1 MPNMTRGPNDIA
13 SILSNPILNT
23 DSYKASHYLQ
33 YPPEAS
39 AMFSYIESRGGRY
52 DCTLFFGLQMLVKEY
67 LCRPLTAAMID
78 EAQAFFRAH
87 GEPFNEA
94 GWRYVVEQ
102 CRGYLPVRIRAVPE
116 GSVVPTHNV
125 LVTVECDDPH
135 VFWLASYLETMLLR
149 VWYPITVATQSWH
162 LRKTIRGYLQK
173 SSDDLT
179 QLPFK
184 LHDFGSRGVS
194 SAESAA
200 IGGAAHLVS
209 FMGSD
214 TVLGVVAANHYYNET
229 MAAFSVPAAEHSTIT
244 SWGREREADA
254 FRNMI
259 ARFGKPGA
267 IVSVVSDSYDLFT
280 ALHVWGT
287 ELKQAVLDS
296 GGMLVIRPDSG
307 DPRTI
312 VLQTLRALDASF
324 GSVVNG
330 KGRRVLKNV
339 RVIQGD
345 GVNPDSIDAILAAMD
360 EAEFAADNIVFGMGG
375 ALLQQINRDTQ
386 RFAMKCSAI
395 RLGDT
400 WHDVHKDPVT
410 DTGKRSMKGRLTL
423 LRNRVTGDYRTVT
436 LPVAGDKRVQPSDK
450 DEQHQSGQ
458 QSGQNEHR
466 EPSEW
471 EDALVTVFDSGRLLV
486 DVSLAEIRSRAH
498 AGEV

>member
-1 MPNMTRGPNDIA
+1 MQSDTNPFHDMA

-52 DCTLFFGLQMLVKEY
+52 DRTLFFGLQMLIKEY
-67 LCRPLTAAMID
+67 LCRPITPAMID
-78 EAQAFFRAH
+78 QAKAFFTAH

-94 GWRYVVEQ
+94 GWRYIVQQHE
-102 CRGYLPVRIRAVPE
+102 GYLPVRIRAVPE

-125 LVTVECDDPH
+125 LVTVECDDPE

-162 LRKTIRGYLQK
+162 LRNTIRAYLEK

-184 LHDFGSRGVS
+184 LHDFGARGVS

-200 IGGAAHLVS
+200 IGGSAHLVS

-214 TVLGVVAANHYYNET
+214 TVLGVVAANHYYNEP

-244 SWGREREADA
+244 SWGRERETDA

-259 ARFGKPGA
+259 AKFGKPGA
-267 IVSVVSDSYDLFT
+267 IVSVVSDSYDLFA
-280 ALHVWGT
+280 ALEVWGT
-287 ELKQAVLDS
+287 TLKQAVLDS
-296 GGMLVIRPDSG
+296 GGTLVIRPDSG
-307 DPRTI
+307 DPLTI
-312 VLQTLRALDASF
+312 VLQTMRALEASF
-324 GSVVNG
+324 GSTVNG
-330 KGRRVLKNV
+330 KGRRVLNKV

-345 GVNPDSIDAILAAMD
+345 GVNPESIEAILAAMD
-360 EAEFAADNIVFGMGG
+360 EAGFAADNIVFGMGG

-395 RLGDT
+395 RLGDE
-400 WHDVHKDPVT
+400 WHDVRKDPVT
-410 DTGKRSMKGRLTL
+410 DAGKRSMKGRLTL
-423 LRNRVTGDYRTVT
+423 LVNRHTGEYRTVT
-436 LPVAGDKRVQPSDK
+436 LPVAWDGRTVEGDW
-450 DEQHQSGQ
+450 DE
-458 QSGQNEHR
+458 
-466 EPSEW
+466 
-471 EDALVTVFDSGRLLV
+471 ALVTVFDSGKLLV
-486 DVSLAEIRSRAH
+486 DAAFSEIRKRAH
-498 AGEV
+498 AAEG

>member
-1 MPNMTRGPNDIA
+1 MQNESNGLNDIA

-52 DCTLFFGLQMLVKEY
+52 DRTLFFGLQMLIKEY
-67 LCRPLTAAMID
+67 LCRPVTPAMID
-78 EAQAFFRAH
+78 QAKAFFTTH

-94 GWRYVVEQ
+94 GWRYIVEHHG
-102 CRGYLPVRIRAVPE
+102 GYLPVRIRAVPE

-125 LVTVECDDPH
+125 LVTVECDDPR

-162 LRKTIRGYLQK
+162 LRKTIRGYLLR
-173 SSDDLT
+173 SSDDIA

-184 LHDFGSRGVS
+184 LHDFGARGVS

-244 SWGREREADA
+244 SWGRERETDA

-259 ARFGKPGA
+259 AQFGKPGA
-267 IVSVVSDSYDLFT
+267 IVSVVSDSYDLFA
-280 ALHVWGT
+280 ALDAWGT
-287 ELKQAVLDS
+287 QLKQAVLDS

-312 VLQTLRALDASF
+312 VLQTLQALEASF

-330 KGRRVLKNV
+330 KGRRVLDNV

-345 GVNPDSIDAILAAMD
+345 GVNPDSIETILAAMD
-360 EAEFAADNIVFGMGG
+360 EAGFAADNIVFGMGG

-395 RLGDT
+395 RLGDA
-400 WHDVHKDPVT
+400 WHDVRKDPVT
-410 DTGKRSMKGRLTL
+410 DAGKRSMKGRLTL
-423 LRNRVTGDYRTVT
+423 LVNRHTGEYRTTT
-436 LPVAGDKRVQPSDK
+436 LPVVWDERIVEGD
-450 DEQHQSGQ
+450 
-458 QSGQNEHR
+458 
-466 EPSEW
+466 W
-471 EDALVTVFDSGRLLV
+471 EEALVTVFDSGKLLV
-486 DVSLAEIRSRAH
+486 DTSLAEIRRRAH
-498 AGEV
+498 AHEG

>member
-1 MPNMTRGPNDIA
+1 MQSDTNPFHDMA

-52 DCTLFFGLQMLVKEY
+52 DRTLFFGLQMVIKEY
-67 LCRPLTAAMID
+67 LCRPITPAMID
-78 EAQAFFRAH
+78 QAKAFFTAH

-94 GWRYVVEQ
+94 GWRYIVQQHE
-102 CRGYLPVRIRAVPE
+102 GYLPVRIRAVPE

-125 LVTVECDDPH
+125 LVTVECDDPE

-149 VWYPITVATQSWH
+149 VWYPITVATQSWY
-162 LRKTIRGYLQK
+162 LRNTIRAYLEK

-184 LHDFGSRGVS
+184 LHDFGARGVS

-214 TVLGVVAANHYYNET
+214 TVLGVVAANHFYHDS

-254 FRNMI
+254 YRNMI
-259 ARFGKPGA
+259 ERFGKPGA
-267 IVSVVSDSYDLFT
+267 IVSVVSDSYDLFA
-280 ALHVWGT
+280 ALNAWGT

-296 GGMLVIRPDSG
+296 GATLVIRPDSG

-324 GSVVNG
+324 GSVVNS
-330 KGRRVLKNV
+330 KGRRVLNHV

-345 GVNPDSIDAILAAMD
+345 GVNPDSIEAILAAMD
-360 EAEFAADNIVFGMGG
+360 EAGFAADNIVFGMGG

-395 RLGDT
+395 RLGDE
-400 WHDVHKDPVT
+400 WHDVSKDPVT
-410 DTGKRSMKGRLTL
+410 DASKRSMKGRLTL
-423 LRNRVTGDYRTVT
+423 LLNRSTGEYRTVT
-436 LPVAGDKRVQPSDK
+436 LPVAW
-450 DEQHQSGQ
+450 DERTVAG
-458 QSGQNEHR
+458 
-466 EPSEW
+466 EW
-471 EDALVTVFDSGRLLV
+471 EEALVTVFDSGKLLT
-486 DVSLAEIRSRAH
+486 DATLAEIRRRAH
-498 AGEV
+498 AGEA

>member
-1 MPNMTRGPNDIA
+1 MQSDTNPFHDMA

-52 DCTLFFGLQMLVKEY
+52 DRTLFFGLQMLIKEY
-67 LCRPLTAAMID
+67 LCRPITPAMID
-78 EAQAFFRAH
+78 QAKAFFTAH

-94 GWRYVVEQ
+94 GWRYIVEHHN
-102 CRGYLPVRIRAVPE
+102 GYLPVRIRAVPE

-125 LVTVECDDPH
+125 LVTVECDDPE

-162 LRKTIRGYLQK
+162 LRNTIRAYLEK

-184 LHDFGSRGVS
+184 LHDFGARGVS

-200 IGGAAHLVS
+200 IGGSAHLVS

-214 TVLGVVAANHYYNET
+214 TVLGVVAANHYYNEP

-244 SWGREREADA
+244 SWGRERETDA

-259 ARFGKPGA
+259 AKFGKPGA
-267 IVSVVSDSYDLFT
+267 IVSVVSDSYDLFA
-280 ALHVWGT
+280 ALEVWGT
-287 ELKQAVLDS
+287 TLKQAVLDS
-296 GGMLVIRPDSG
+296 GGTLVIRPDSG
-307 DPRTI
+307 DPLTI
-312 VLQTLRALDASF
+312 VLQTMRALEASF
-324 GSVVNG
+324 GSTVNG
-330 KGRRVLKNV
+330 KGRRVLNNV

-345 GVNPDSIDAILAAMD
+345 GVNPESIEAILAAMD
-360 EAEFAADNIVFGMGG
+360 EAGFAADNIVFGMGG

-395 RLGDT
+395 RLGDE
-400 WHDVHKDPVT
+400 WHDVRKDPVT
-410 DTGKRSMKGRLTL
+410 DAGKRSMKGRLTL
-423 LRNRVTGDYRTVT
+423 LVNRHTGEYRTVT
-436 LPVAGDKRVQPSDK
+436 LPVAWDDRTVEGDW
-450 DEQHQSGQ
+450 DE
-458 QSGQNEHR
+458 
-466 EPSEW
+466 
-471 EDALVTVFDSGRLLV
+471 ALVTVFDSGKLLV
-486 DVSLAEIRSRAH
+486 DAAFSEIRKRAH
-498 AGEV
+498 AAEG

>member
-1 MPNMTRGPNDIA
+1 MQRAQGLTDLV

-33 YPPEAS
+33 YPPDAS

-52 DCTLFFGLQMLVKEY
+52 DRTLFFGLQMLLKSY
-67 LCRPLTAAMID
+67 LCRPVTGAMID
-78 EAQAFFRAH
+78 QARAFFSAH

-94 GWRYVVEQ
+94 GWRYVVRQ
-102 CRGYLPVRIRAVPE
+102 YGGYLPVRIRAVPE

-135 VFWLASYLETMLLR
+135 VFWLASYLETMVMR

-162 LRKTIRGYLQK
+162 LRQTIRAALLK
-173 SSDDLT
+173 SSDDLS

-184 LHDFGSRGVS
+184 LHDFGARGVS

-214 TVLGVVAANHYYNET
+214 TVLGVLAANHYYHDS

-244 SWGREREADA
+244 AWGREREIDA
-254 FRNMI
+254 YRNMI

-267 IVSVVSDSYDLFT
+267 IVSVVSDSYDLFA
-280 ALHVWGT
+280 ALDAWCT

-296 GGMLVIRPDSG
+296 GGTLVIRPDSG
-307 DPRTI
+307 DPCTI
-312 VLQTLRALDASF
+312 VLHTLRTLEASF
-324 GSVVNG
+324 GTQTNS
-330 KGRRVLKNV
+330 KGRRVLNHV

-345 GVNPDSIDAILAAMD
+345 SVNPEAIGAILAAMD
-360 EAEFAADNIVFGMGG
+360 EAGFAADNIVFGMGG

-400 WHDVHKDPVT
+400 WHDVSKDPVT
-410 DTGKRSMKGRLTL
+410 DHGKRSKKGRLTL
-423 LRNRVTGDYRTVT
+423 LRHRRTGEYRTVT
-436 LPVAGDKRVQPSDK
+436 LPVMWDERTVAGEW
-450 DEQHQSGQ
+450 DEVL
-458 QSGQNEHR
+458 
-466 EPSEW
+466 
-471 EDALVTVFDSGRLLV
+471 ATVFDTGRLLV
-486 DVSLAEIRSRAH
+486 DSSLAEIRGRAY
-498 AGEV
+498 ADEV

>member
-1 MPNMTRGPNDIA
+1 MQSDTNPFHDMA

-52 DCTLFFGLQMLVKEY
+52 DRTLFFGLQMLIKEY
-67 LCRPLTAAMID
+67 LCRPITPAMID
-78 EAQAFFRAH
+78 QAKAFFTAH

-94 GWRYVVEQ
+94 GWRYIVEHHN
-102 CRGYLPVRIRAVPE
+102 GYLPVRIRAVPE

-125 LVTVECDDPH
+125 LVTVECDDPE

-162 LRKTIRGYLQK
+162 LRNTIRAYLEK

-184 LHDFGSRGVS
+184 LHDFGARGVS

-200 IGGAAHLVS
+200 IGGSAHLVS

-214 TVLGVVAANHYYNET
+214 TVLGVVAANHYYNEP

-244 SWGREREADA
+244 SWGRERETDA

-259 ARFGKPGA
+259 AKFGKPGA
-267 IVSVVSDSYDLFT
+267 IVSVVSDSYDLFA
-280 ALHVWGT
+280 ALEVWGT
-287 ELKQAVLDS
+287 TLKQAVLDS
-296 GGMLVIRPDSG
+296 GGTLVIRPDSG
-307 DPRTI
+307 DPLTI
-312 VLQTLRALDASF
+312 VLQTMRALEASF
-324 GSVVNG
+324 GSTVNG
-330 KGRRVLKNV
+330 KGRRVLNNV

-345 GVNPDSIDAILAAMD
+345 GVNPESIEAILAAMD
-360 EAEFAADNIVFGMGG
+360 EAGFAADNIVFGMGG

-395 RLGDT
+395 RLGDE
-400 WHDVHKDPVT
+400 WHDVRKDPVT
-410 DTGKRSMKGRLTL
+410 DAGKRSMKGRLTL
-423 LRNRVTGDYRTVT
+423 LVNRHTGEYRTAT
-436 LPVAGDKRVQPSDK
+436 LPVEWNDRTVEGDW
-450 DEQHQSGQ
+450 DE
-458 QSGQNEHR
+458 
-466 EPSEW
+466 
-471 EDALVTVFDSGRLLV
+471 ALVTVFDSGKLLV
-486 DVSLAEIRSRAH
+486 DAAFSEIRKRAH
-498 AGEV
+498 AAEG

>member
-1 MPNMTRGPNDIA
+1 MQSDPNPFHDMA

-52 DCTLFFGLQMLVKEY
+52 DRTLFFGLQMLIKEY
-67 LCRPLTAAMID
+67 LCRPITPAMID
-78 EAQAFFRAH
+78 QAKAFFTAH

-94 GWRYVVEQ
+94 GWRYIVQQHE
-102 CRGYLPVRIRAVPE
+102 GYLPVRIRAVPE

-125 LVTVECDDPH
+125 LVTVECDDPE

-149 VWYPITVATQSWH
+149 VWYPITVATQSWY
-162 LRKTIRGYLQK
+162 LRNTIRAYLEK

-184 LHDFGSRGVS
+184 LHDFGARGVS

-200 IGGAAHLVS
+200 IGGSAHLVS

-214 TVLGVVAANHYYNET
+214 TVLGVVAANHYYNEP

-244 SWGREREADA
+244 SWGRERETDA

-259 ARFGKPGA
+259 AKFGKPGA
-267 IVSVVSDSYDLFT
+267 IVSVVSDSYDLFA
-280 ALHVWGT
+280 ALEVWGT
-287 ELKQAVLDS
+287 TLKQAVLDS
-296 GGMLVIRPDSG
+296 GGTLVIRPDSG
-307 DPRTI
+307 DPLTI
-312 VLQTLRALDASF
+312 VLQTMRALEASF
-324 GSVVNG
+324 GSTVNG
-330 KGRRVLKNV
+330 KGRRVLNNV

-345 GVNPDSIDAILAAMD
+345 GVNPESIEAILAAMD
-360 EAEFAADNIVFGMGG
+360 EAGFAADNIVFGMGG

-395 RLGDT
+395 RLGDE
-400 WHDVHKDPVT
+400 WHDVRKDPVT
-410 DTGKRSMKGRLTL
+410 DAGKRSMKGRLTL
-423 LRNRVTGDYRTVT
+423 LVNRHTGEYRTAT
-436 LPVAGDKRVQPSDK
+436 LPVEWNDRTVEGYW
-450 DEQHQSGQ
+450 DE
-458 QSGQNEHR
+458 
-466 EPSEW
+466 
-471 EDALVTVFDSGRLLV
+471 ALVTVFDSGKLLV
-486 DVSLAEIRSRAH
+486 DAAFSEIRKRAH
-498 AGEV
+498 AAEG

>member
-1 MPNMTRGPNDIA
+1 MHNVSHGLNDIA

-52 DCTLFFGLQMLVKEY
+52 GRTLFFGLQMLIKEY
-67 LCRPLTAAMID
+67 LCRPITPAMID
-78 EAQAFFRAH
+78 QAKAFFTAH

-94 GWRYVVEQ
+94 GWRYIVEQ
-102 CRGYLPVRIRAVPE
+102 FGGYLPVRIRAVPE

-125 LVTVECDDPH
+125 LVTVECDDPR

-162 LRKTIRGYLQK
+162 VRQTIRGALEQ

-184 LHDFGSRGVS
+184 LHDFGARGVS

-244 SWGREREADA
+244 SWGRERETDA
-254 FRNMI
+254 FRNML
-259 ARFGKPGA
+259 AQFGKPGA
-267 IVSVVSDSYDLFT
+267 IVSVVSDSYDLFA
-280 ALHVWGT
+280 ALDVWGT

-296 GGMLVIRPDSG
+296 GGMLV
-307 DPRTI
+307 DPAG
-312 VLQTLRALDASF
+312 LR
-324 GSVVNG
+324 
-330 KGRRVLKNV
+330 R
-339 RVIQGD
+339 
-345 GVNPDSIDAILAAMD
+345 
-360 EAEFAADNIVFGMGG
+360 
-375 ALLQQINRDTQ
+375 
-386 RFAMKCSAI
+386 SA
-395 RLGDT
+395 
-400 WHDVHKDPVT
+400 
-410 DTGKRSMKGRLTL
+410 
-423 LRNRVTGDYRTVT
+423 DYR
-436 LPVAGDKRVQPSDK
+436 VANLARARHVVRFDTERQ
-450 DEQHQSGQ
+450 GQ
-458 QSGQNEHR
+458 ARAQQR
-466 EPSEW
+466 
-471 EDALVTVFDSGRLLV
+471 TRDSGRRRESGIHRGNSCG
-486 DVSLAEIRSRAH
+486 DGRSRFRGGQHRVRHGWRVVAADQSRHPALRDEVLGDPPRRRMARRAQGSGHGCRQALDERPPHAAAKSPHRRVSNDDAAGRVGRAH
-498 AGEV
+498 G

>member
-1 MPNMTRGPNDIA
+1 MQNQSSGFTDIA
-13 SILSNPILNT
+13 SILANPILNT

-52 DCTLFFGLQMLVKEY
+52 DRTLFFGLQMLIKEY
-67 LCRPLTAAMID
+67 LCRPVTPAMI
-78 EAQAFFRAH
+78 EQARAFFTAH

-94 GWRYVVEQ
+94 GWRYIVEHHG
-102 CRGYLPVRIRAVPE
+102 GYLPVRIRAVPE
-116 GSVVPTHNV
+116 GSVVPVHNV
-125 LVTVECDDPH
+125 LVTVECDDPQ

-162 LRKTIRGYLQK
+162 LRKTIRGYLLR
-173 SSDDLT
+173 SSDDLA

-184 LHDFGSRGVS
+184 LHDFGARGVS

-214 TVLGVVAANHYYNET
+214 TVLGVVAANHYYHEA

-244 SWGREREADA
+244 SWGRERETDA
-254 FRNMI
+254 YRNML
-259 ARFGKPGA
+259 AQFGKPGA
-267 IVSVVSDSYDLFT
+267 IVSVVSDSYDLFA
-280 ALHVWGT
+280 ALRVWGT

-312 VLQTLRALDASF
+312 VLHTMQALEASF
-324 GSVVNG
+324 GSAVNG
-330 KGRRVLKNV
+330 KGRRVLNNV

-345 GVNPDSIDAILAAMD
+345 GVNPDSIEAILAAMD
-360 EAEFAADNIVFGMGG
+360 EAGFATDNIVFGMGG

-395 RLGDT
+395 RLGDV
-400 WHDVHKDPVT
+400 WHDVLKDPVT
-410 DTGKRSMKGRLTL
+410 DAAKRSMKGRLTL
-423 LRNRVTGDYRTVT
+423 LVNRRTGEYRTAA
-436 LPVAGDKRVQPSDK
+436 LPVTWDERMVEGDW
-450 DEQHQSGQ
+450 DE
-458 QSGQNEHR
+458 
-466 EPSEW
+466 
-471 EDALVTVFDSGRLLV
+471 ALVTVFESGQLLV
-486 DVSLAEIRSRAH
+486 DETLAGIRRRAH
-498 AGEV
+498 AHEA

>member
-1 MPNMTRGPNDIA
+1 MQIDTNPLNAMA

-39 AMFSYIESRGGRY
+39 AMFSDIESRGGRY
-52 DCTLFFGLQMLVKEY
+52 DRTLFFGLQMLIKEY
-67 LCRPLTAAMID
+67 LCRPITAEMI
-78 EAQAFFRAH
+78 EQAKAFFTAH

-94 GWRYVVEQ
+94 GWRHVVEHHG
-102 CRGYLPVRIRAVPE
+102 GYLPVRIRAVPE

-125 LVTVECDDPH
+125 LVTVECDDPQ

-162 LRKTIRGYLQK
+162 LRKTIRAYLEK

-184 LHDFGSRGVS
+184 LHDFGARGVS

-200 IGGAAHLVS
+200 IGGSAHLVS

-214 TVLGVVAANHYYNET
+214 TVLGVVAANHYYNEP

-244 SWGREREADA
+244 AWGRERETDA

-259 ARFGKPGA
+259 AKFGKPGA
-267 IVSVVSDSYDLFT
+267 IVSVVSDSYDLFA
-280 ALHVWGT
+280 ALEAWGT
-287 ELKQAVLDS
+287 DLKQAVLDS
-296 GGMLVIRPDSG
+296 GGTLVIRPDSG
-307 DPRTI
+307 DPLTI
-312 VLQTLRALDASF
+312 VLQTMRSLEASF
-324 GSVVNG
+324 GSTVNG
-330 KGRRVLKNV
+330 KGRRVLNHV

-345 GVNPDSIDAILAAMD
+345 GVNPDSIEAILAAMD
-360 EAEFAADNIVFGMGG
+360 KAGFAADNIVFGMGG

-395 RLGDT
+395 RLGDE
-400 WHDVHKDPVT
+400 WHDVRKDPVT
-410 DTGKRSMKGRLTL
+410 DAGKRSMKGRLTL
-423 LRNRVTGDYRTVT
+423 LMNRHTGEYRTATQPLVWDDRT
-436 LPVAGDKRVQPSDK
+436 VEGDW
-450 DEQHQSGQ
+450 DE
-458 QSGQNEHR
+458 
-466 EPSEW
+466 
-471 EDALVTVFDSGRLLV
+471 ALVTVFDSGKLLV
-486 DVSLAEIRSRAH
+486 DVAFSEVRKRAH
-498 AGEV
+498 ADEG

>member
-1 MPNMTRGPNDIA
+1 MQIDTNPLNAMA

-52 DCTLFFGLQMLVKEY
+52 DRTLFFGLQMLIKEY
-67 LCRPLTAAMID
+67 LCRPITAEMI
-78 EAQAFFRAH
+78 EQAKAFFTAH

-94 GWRYVVEQ
+94 GWRHIVEHHG
-102 CRGYLPVRIRAVPE
+102 GYLPVRIRAVPE

-125 LVTVECDDPH
+125 LVTVECDDPQ

-162 LRKTIRGYLQK
+162 LRKTIRAYLEK

-184 LHDFGSRGVS
+184 LHDFGARGVS

-200 IGGAAHLVS
+200 IGGSAHLVS

-214 TVLGVVAANHYYNET
+214 TVLGVVAANHYYNEP

-244 SWGREREADA
+244 AWGRERETDA

-259 ARFGKPGA
+259 AKFGKPGA
-267 IVSVVSDSYDLFT
+267 IVSVVSDSYDLFA
-280 ALHVWGT
+280 ALEAWGT
-287 ELKQAVLDS
+287 DLKQAVLES
-296 GGMLVIRPDSG
+296 GGTLVIRPDSG
-307 DPRTI
+307 DPLTI
-312 VLQTLRALDASF
+312 VLQTMRSLEASF
-324 GSVVNG
+324 GSTVNG
-330 KGRRVLKNV
+330 KGRRVLNNV

-345 GVNPDSIDAILAAMD
+345 GVNPDSIEAILAAMD
-360 EAEFAADNIVFGMGG
+360 EAGFAADNIVFGMGG

-395 RLGDT
+395 RLGDE
-400 WHDVHKDPVT
+400 WHDVRKDPVT
-410 DTGKRSMKGRLTL
+410 DAGKRSMKGRLTL
-423 LRNRVTGDYRTVT
+423 LVNRHTGEYRTAT
-436 LPVAGDKRVQPSDK
+436 LPLVWDDRTVEGDW
-450 DEQHQSGQ
+450 DE
-458 QSGQNEHR
+458 
-466 EPSEW
+466 
-471 EDALVTVFDSGRLLV
+471 ALVAVFDSGKLLV
-486 DVSLAEIRSRAH
+486 DVAFSEVRKRAH
-498 AGEV
+498 ADEG

>member
-1 MPNMTRGPNDIA
+1 MA

-23 DSYKASHYLQ
+23 DSYKASHFLQ
-33 YPPEAS
+33 YPPEAT

-52 DCTLFFGLQMLVKEY
+52 DRTLFFGLQMLIKEY
-67 LCRPLTAAMID
+67 LCRPVTSAMIGQ
-78 EAQAFFRAH
+78 AKAFFTAH

-94 GWRYVVEQ
+94 GWRYIVDQ
-102 CRGYLPVRIRAVPE
+102 CNGYLPVRIRAVPE
-116 GSVVPTHNV
+116 GSVVPTHNA
-125 LVTVECDDPH
+125 LVTVECDDPR

-162 LRKTIRGYLQK
+162 LRKLIRAALVK
-173 SSDDLT
+173 SSDDLA

-184 LHDFGSRGVS
+184 LHDFGARGVS

-214 TVLGVVAANHYYNET
+214 TVLGVVAANHYYNES

-244 SWGREREADA
+244 SWGRERETDA

-259 ARFGKPGA
+259 ATFGKPGA
-267 IVSVVSDSYDLFT
+267 IVSVVSDSYDLFA
-280 ALHVWGT
+280 ALDVWGS
-287 ELKQAVLDS
+287 ELKQTVIDS

-324 GSVVNG
+324 GSTVNG
-330 KGRRVLKNV
+330 KGRRVLNNV

-345 GVNPDSIDAILAAMD
+345 GVNPESIEAILAAMD
-360 EAEFAADNIVFGMGG
+360 EAGFAADNIVFGMGG

-395 RLGDT
+395 RLGDE
-400 WHDVHKDPVT
+400 WHDVLKDPVT
-410 DTGKRSMKGRLTL
+410 DAGKRSMKGRLTL
-423 LRNRVTGDYRTVT
+423 LVNRRTGEYRTVT
-436 LPVAGDKRVQPSDK
+436 LPLAWDDRTAEAD
-450 DEQHQSGQ
+450 
-458 QSGQNEHR
+458 
-466 EPSEW
+466 W
-471 EDALVTVFDSGRLLV
+471 EDALVTVYESGRLLV
-486 DVSLAEIRSRAH
+486 DESLAAIRRRAH
-498 AGEV
+498 ADEN

>member
-1 MPNMTRGPNDIA
+1 MQIDTNPLNAMA

-52 DCTLFFGLQMLVKEY
+52 DRTLFFGLQMLIKEY
-67 LCRPLTAAMID
+67 LCRPITAEMI
-78 EAQAFFRAH
+78 EQAKAFFTAH
-87 GEPFNEA
+87 GEPFNET
-94 GWRYVVEQ
+94 GWRHIVEHHG
-102 CRGYLPVRIRAVPE
+102 GYLPVRIRAVPE

-125 LVTVECDDPH
+125 LVTVECDDPQ

-162 LRKTIRGYLQK
+162 LRKTIRAYLEK

-184 LHDFGSRGVS
+184 LHDFGARGVS

-200 IGGAAHLVS
+200 IGGSAHLVS

-214 TVLGVVAANHYYNET
+214 TVLGVVAANHYYNEP

-244 SWGREREADA
+244 AWGRERETDA

-259 ARFGKPGA
+259 AKFGKPGA
-267 IVSVVSDSYDLFT
+267 IVSVVSDSYDLFA
-280 ALHVWGT
+280 ALEAWGT
-287 ELKQAVLDS
+287 DLKQAVLDS
-296 GGMLVIRPDSG
+296 GGTLVIRPDSG
-307 DPRTI
+307 DPLTI
-312 VLQTLRALDASF
+312 VLQTMRSLEASF
-324 GSVVNG
+324 GSTVNG
-330 KGRRVLKNV
+330 KGRRVLNHV

-345 GVNPDSIDAILAAMD
+345 GVNPDSIEAILAGMD
-360 EAEFAADNIVFGMGG
+360 KAGFAADNIVFGMGG

-395 RLGDT
+395 RLGDE
-400 WHDVHKDPVT
+400 WHDVRKDPVT
-410 DTGKRSMKGRLTL
+410 DAGKRSMKGRLTL
-423 LRNRVTGDYRTVT
+423 LVNRHTGEYRTATQPLVWDDRT
-436 LPVAGDKRVQPSDK
+436 VEGDW
-450 DEQHQSGQ
+450 DE
-458 QSGQNEHR
+458 
-466 EPSEW
+466 
-471 EDALVTVFDSGRLLV
+471 ALVTVFDSGKLLV
-486 DVSLAEIRSRAH
+486 DVAFSEVRKRAH
-498 AGEV
+498 ADEG

>member
-1 MPNMTRGPNDIA
+1 MQNAINPFNDMA

-52 DCTLFFGLQMLVKEY
+52 DRTLFFGLQMLIKTY
-67 LCRPLTAAMID
+67 LCRPITAEMI
-78 EAQAFFRAH
+78 EQAKAFFTAH

-94 GWRYVVEQ
+94 GWRYVVEHHD
-102 CRGYLPVRIRAVPE
+102 GYLPVRIRAVPE

-125 LVTVECDDPH
+125 LVTVECDDPQ

-149 VWYPITVATQSWH
+149 VWYPVTVATQSWH
-162 LRKTIRGYLQK
+162 LRKTIRAYLEK
-173 SSDDLT
+173 SSDDLA

-184 LHDFGSRGVS
+184 LHDFGARGVS

-200 IGGAAHLVS
+200 IGGSAHLVS

-214 TVLGVVAANHYYNET
+214 TVLGVVAANHYYNEP

-244 SWGREREADA
+244 SWGRERETDA

-267 IVSVVSDSYDLFT
+267 IVSVVSDSYDLFA
-280 ALHVWGT
+280 ALEVWGT
-287 ELKQAVLDS
+287 TLKQAVLDS
-296 GGMLVIRPDSG
+296 GGTLVIRPDSG
-307 DPRTI
+307 DPLTI
-312 VLQTLRALDASF
+312 VLQTMRALEASF
-324 GSVVNG
+324 GSTVNG
-330 KGRRVLKNV
+330 KGRRVLNNV

-345 GVNPDSIDAILAAMD
+345 GVNPDSIEAILAAMD
-360 EAEFAADNIVFGMGG
+360 EAGFAADNIVFGMGG

-395 RLGDT
+395 RLGDE
-400 WHDVHKDPVT
+400 WHDVRKDPVT
-410 DTGKRSMKGRLTL
+410 DIGKRSMKGRLTL
-423 LRNRVTGDYRTVT
+423 LVNRHTGEYRTAT
-436 LPVAGDKRVQPSDK
+436 LPVVWDAPALEGDW
-450 DEQHQSGQ
+450 DE
-458 QSGQNEHR
+458 
-466 EPSEW
+466 
-471 EDALVTVFDSGRLLV
+471 ALVTVFDSGKLLV
-486 DVSLAEIRSRAH
+486 DVTFSEIRERAH
-498 AGEV
+498 AGEG

>member
-1 MPNMTRGPNDIA
+1 MQNETTPFDDMA
-13 SILSNPILNT
+13 SILANPILNT

-52 DCTLFFGLQMLVKEY
+52 ARTLFFGLQMLIKEY
-67 LCRPLTAAMID
+67 LCRPITPAMI
-78 EAQAFFRAH
+78 EQAKAFFTAH

-94 GWRYVVEQ
+94 GWRHIVEHHG
-102 CRGYLPVRIRAVPE
+102 GYLPVRIRAVPE

-125 LVTVECDDPH
+125 LVTVECDDPN

-149 VWYPITVATQSWH
+149 VWYPVTVATQSWH
-162 LRKTIRGYLQK
+162 LRRTIRAYLQK

-184 LHDFGSRGVS
+184 LHDFGARGVS

-200 IGGAAHLVS
+200 IGGSAHLVS

-214 TVLGVVAANHYYNET
+214 TVLGVVAANRYYNEP

-244 SWGREREADA
+244 SWGRERETDA

-259 ARFGKPGA
+259 TKFGKPGA
-267 IVSVVSDSYDLFT
+267 IVSVVSDSYDLFA
-280 ALHVWGT
+280 ALDVWGT

-296 GGMLVIRPDSG
+296 GGTLVIRPDSG
-307 DPRTI
+307 DPLAI
-312 VLQTLRALDASF
+312 VLQTLRALEASF
-324 GSVVNG
+324 GSTVNS
-330 KGRRVLKNV
+330 KGRRVLDHV

-345 GVNPDSIDAILAAMD
+345 GVNADSIEAILAAMD
-360 EAEFAADNIVFGMGG
+360 EAGFAADNIVFGMGG

-395 RLGDT
+395 RLGEE
-400 WHDVHKDPVT
+400 WHDVRKDPVT
-410 DTGKRSMKGRLTL
+410 DAGKRSMKGRLTL
-423 LRNRVTGDYRTVT
+423 LVNRHTGEYRTAT
-436 LPVAGDKRVQPSDK
+436 LPLAW
-450 DEQHQSGQ
+450 DEQQL
-458 QSGQNEHR
+458 EAD
-466 EPSEW
+466 W
-471 EDALVTVFDSGRLLV
+471 EEALVTVFEGGKLLV
-486 DVSLAEIRSRAH
+486 DVAFSEVRSRAH

>member
-1 MPNMTRGPNDIA
+1 MQDDINGLNDIS
-13 SILSNPILNT
+13 SILSNLILNT

-33 YPPEAS
+33 YPPDAS

-52 DCTLFFGLQMLVKEY
+52 DRTLFFGLQMLIKEY
-67 LCRPLTAAMID
+67 LCRPITAAMID
-78 EAQAFFRAH
+78 QAKAFFAGH

-94 GWRYVVEQ
+94 GWRYIVE
-102 CRGYLPVRIRAVPE
+102 RYDGYLPVRIRAVPE

-125 LVTVECDDPH
+125 LVTVECDDPQ
-135 VFWLASYLETMLLR
+135 VFWLASYLETMLMR

-162 LRKTIRGYLQK
+162 LRKTIRGYLEK

-184 LHDFGSRGVS
+184 LHDFGARGVS

-200 IGGAAHLVS
+200 IGGSAHLVS

-214 TVLGVVAANHYYNET
+214 TVLGVVAANHYYNEP

-244 SWGREREADA
+244 AWGRERETDA

-259 ARFGKPGA
+259 AQFGKPGA
-267 IVSVVSDSYDLFT
+267 IVSVVSDSYDLFA
-280 ALHVWGT
+280 ALEVWGT

-296 GGMLVIRPDSG
+296 GGTLVIRPDSG
-307 DPRTI
+307 DPLTI

-324 GSVVNG
+324 GSTVNS
-330 KGRRVLKNV
+330 KGRRVLSNV

-345 GVNPDSIDAILAAMD
+345 GVNPDSIEAILAGMD
-360 EAEFAADNIVFGMGG
+360 DAGYATDNIVFGMGG

-395 RLGDT
+395 KLGDE
-400 WHDVHKDPVT
+400 WHDVRKDPVT
-410 DTGKRSMKGRLTL
+410 DAGKRSKKGRLTL
-423 LRNRVTGDYRTVT
+423 LRNRHTGEYRTAT
-436 LPVAGDKRVQPSDK
+436 LPLAWDDRTLEGDW
-450 DEQHQSGQ
+450 DE
-458 QSGQNEHR
+458 
-466 EPSEW
+466 
-471 EDALVTVFDSGRLLV
+471 AFVTVFESGKLMI
-486 DVSLAEIRSRAH
+486 DVAFSDVRARAH
-498 AGEV
+498 AGEG

>member
-1 MPNMTRGPNDIA
+1 MPIESSGF
-13 SILSNPILNT
+13 SGVSSFLSNPILNT

-52 DCTLFFGLQMLVKEY
+52 ERTVFFGLQILLKTY
-67 LCRPLTAAMID
+67 LCRPVTPPMID
-78 EAQAFFRAH
+78 EAKAFFTAH

-94 GWRYVVEQ
+94 GWRHIVQQYN
-102 CRGYLPVRIRAVPE
+102 GYLPVRIRAVPE

-125 LVTVECDDPH
+125 LVTVECDDPQ

-162 LRKTIRGYLQK
+162 LRQTIRAYLAR

-184 LHDFGSRGVS
+184 LHDFGARGVS

-214 TVLGVVAANHYYNET
+214 TVLGVMAANRYYNES

-244 SWGREREADA
+244 AWGRERETDA
-254 FRNMI
+254 YRNMI

-267 IVSVVSDSYDLFT
+267 IVSVVSDSYDLFA
-280 ALHVWGT
+280 ALKAWGT
-287 ELKQAVLDS
+287 ELKQAVLDA

-312 VLQTLRALDASF
+312 VLYTLRALAASF
-324 GSVVNG
+324 GSTVNS
-330 KGRRVLKNV
+330 KGRRVLNNV

-345 GVNPDSIDAILAAMD
+345 GVNPDSLEAILAAMD
-360 EAEFAADNIVFGMGG
+360 DAGFATDNIVFGMGG
-375 ALLQQINRDTQ
+375 ALLQQIDRDTQ

-395 RLGDT
+395 RLGDA
-400 WHDVHKDPVT
+400 WHDVSKEPVT
-410 DTGKRSMKGRLTL
+410 DTAKRSMKGRLTL
-423 LRNRVTGDYRTVT
+423 LRNRRTGEYRTAA
-436 LPVAGDKRVQPSDK
+436 LPLAQVKHAAT
-450 DEQHQSGQ
+450 DEAD
-458 QSGQNEHR
+458 
-466 EPSEW
+466 W
-471 EDALVTVFDSGRLLV
+471 EDAMVTVFDSGALLV
-486 DVSLAEIRSRAH
+486 DASLSEIRARAH
-498 AGEV
+498 AHEA

>member
-1 MPNMTRGPNDIA
+1 MQNEFSGLNDIA
-13 SILSNPILNT
+13 SILSNLILNT

-52 DCTLFFGLQMLVKEY
+52 DRTLFFGMQMLIKEY
-67 LCRPLTAAMID
+67 LCRPITPAMID
-78 EAQAFFRAH
+78 QAKAFFTAH
-87 GEPFNEA
+87 GEPFNET
-94 GWRYVVEQ
+94 GWRYVVEHHG
-102 CRGYLPVRIRAVPE
+102 GYLPVRIRAVPE

-125 LVTVECDDPH
+125 LLTVECDDPH
-135 VFWLASYLETMLLR
+135 VFWLASYIETMLMR

-162 LRKTIRGYLQK
+162 LRKTIRGYLEK
-173 SSDDLT
+173 SSDDLA

-184 LHDFGSRGVS
+184 LHDFGARGVS

-244 SWGREREADA
+244 SWGRGRETDA

-259 ARFGKPGA
+259 AQFGKPGA
-267 IVSVVSDSYDLFT
+267 IVSVVSDSYDLFA
-280 ALHVWGT
+280 ALDAWGT

-296 GGMLVIRPDSG
+296 GGTLVIRPDSG

-312 VLQTLRALDASF
+312 VLQTMRTLEASF
-324 GSVVNG
+324 GSVVNS
-330 KGRRVLKNV
+330 KGRRVLNNV

-345 GVNPDSIDAILAAMD
+345 GVNPDSIEAILAAID
-360 EAEFAADNIVFGMGG
+360 AAGFAADNIVFGMGG

-386 RFAMKCSAI
+386 CFAMKCSAI
-395 RLGDT
+395 RLGSE
-400 WHDVHKDPVT
+400 WHDVFKEPVT
-410 DTGKRSMKGRLTL
+410 DTGKRSKKGRLTL
-423 LRNRVTGDYRTVT
+423 LRNRHTGEYRTAT
-436 LPVAGDKRVQPSDK
+436 LPIAWDERIVEGD
-450 DEQHQSGQ
+450 
-458 QSGQNEHR
+458 
-466 EPSEW
+466 W
-471 EDALVTVFDSGRLLV
+471 EEALVTVFDSGKLLV
-486 DVSLAEIRSRAH
+486 DVTLSEIRSRAH
-498 AGEV
+498 ADEAWSGDTGLPDGNA

>member
-1 MPNMTRGPNDIA
+1 MQHTGNRPDDMA

-33 YPPEAS
+33 YPPEAT

-52 DCTLFFGLQMLVKEY
+52 DRTLFFGLQMLIKEY
-67 LCRPLTAAMID
+67 LCKPITPAMID
-78 EAQAFFRAH
+78 QAKAFFTAH

-102 CRGYLPVRIRAVPE
+102 YGGYLPVRIRAVPE

-125 LVTVECDDPH
+125 LVTVECDDPR

-162 LRKTIRGYLQK
+162 LRKTIRGYLEK

-184 LHDFGSRGVS
+184 LHDFGARGVS

-214 TVLGVVAANHYYNET
+214 TVLGVVAANHYYNEA

-244 SWGREREADA
+244 SWGRERETDA

-259 ARFGKPGA
+259 AQFGKPGA
-267 IVSVVSDSYDLFT
+267 IVSVVSDSYDLYA
-280 ALHVWGT
+280 ALEVWGT
-287 ELKQAVLDS
+287 ELKQAVLDC
-296 GGMLVIRPDSG
+296 GGTLVIRPDSG
-307 DPRTI
+307 DPLTI
-312 VLQTLRALDASF
+312 VLQTMRALEASF
-324 GSVVNG
+324 GSTVNG
-330 KGRRVLKNV
+330 KGRRVLNNV

-345 GVNPDSIDAILAAMD
+345 GVNAESIETILAAID
-360 EAEFAADNIVFGMGG
+360 EAGFAADNIVFGMGG

-395 RLGDT
+395 RLGDV
-400 WHDVHKDPVT
+400 WHDVRKDPVT
-410 DTGKRSMKGRLTL
+410 DSAKRSMKGRMTL
-423 LRNRVTGDYRTVT
+423 LVNRRTGEYRTVV
-436 LPVAGDKRVQPSDK
+436 LPIAWDDRTVEGD
-450 DEQHQSGQ
+450 
-458 QSGQNEHR
+458 
-466 EPSEW
+466 W
-471 EDALVTVFDSGRLLV
+471 EEALQTVFDSGKLLV
-486 DVSLAEIRSRAH
+486 EVDFSQVRERAH
-498 AGEV
+498 AGE

>member
-1 MPNMTRGPNDIA
+1 MSAAPSIQNTISGLDGIA

-52 DCTLFFGLQMLVKEY
+52 ERTLFFGLQMLIKEY
-67 LCRPLTAAMID
+67 LCRPITPAMI
-78 EAQAFFRAH
+78 EQAKAFFSAH
-87 GEPFNEA
+87 GEPFTEA

-102 CRGYLPVRIRAVPE
+102 CGGYLPVRIRAVPE
-116 GSVVPTHNV
+116 GSAVPTHNV
-125 LVTVECDDPH
+125 LVTVECDDPQ

-162 LRKTIRGYLQK
+162 LRKTIRAYLQK
-173 SSDDLT
+173 SSDDLA

-184 LHDFGSRGVS
+184 LHDFGARGVS

-214 TVLGVVAANHYYNET
+214 TVLGVLAANHYYNET

-244 SWGREREADA
+244 SWGRERETDA

-259 ARFGKPGA
+259 ERFGKPGA
-267 IVSVVSDSYDLFT
+267 IVSVVSDSYDLFA
-280 ALHVWGT
+280 ALDAWGT

-296 GGMLVIRPDSG
+296 GGTLVIRPDSG
-307 DPRTI
+307 NPRSI
-312 VLQTLRALDASF
+312 VLQTLRALEASF
-324 GSVVNG
+324 GSVVNS
-330 KGRRVLKNV
+330 KGRRVLNNV

-345 GVNPDSIDAILAAMD
+345 GVNPDSIEAILAAMD
-360 EAEFAADNIVFGMGG
+360 EAGFATDNIVFGMGG

-395 RLGDT
+395 RLGDE
-400 WHDVHKDPVT
+400 WHDVLKDPVT
-410 DTGKRSMKGRLTL
+410 DAAKRSMKGRLTL
-423 LRNRVTGDYRTVT
+423 LRNRRTGEYRTVT
-436 LPVAGDKRVQPSDK
+436 LPLAWDARTVEG
-450 DEQHQSGQ
+450 
-458 QSGQNEHR
+458 
-466 EPSEW
+466 EW
-471 EDALVTVFDSGRLLV
+471 DDALVTVFDSGKLLA

-498 AGEV
+498 ADEA

>member
-1 MPNMTRGPNDIA
+1 MQNDINPLNDMA

-52 DCTLFFGLQMLVKEY
+52 DRTLFFGLQMLIKEY
-67 LCRPLTAAMID
+67 LCRPITPAMIGQ
-78 EAQAFFRAH
+78 AKAFFVAH

-94 GWRYVVEQ
+94 GWRYIVEHYE
-102 CRGYLPVRIRAVPE
+102 GYLPVRIRAVPE

-125 LVTVECDDPH
+125 LVTVECDDPQ
-135 VFWLASYLETMLLR
+135 VFWLTSYLETMLMR

-162 LRKTIRGYLQK
+162 LRKTIRAYLEK

-184 LHDFGSRGVS
+184 LHDFGARGVS

-214 TVLGVVAANHYYNET
+214 TVLGVVAANHYYNEA

-244 SWGREREADA
+244 SWGRERETDA

-259 ARFGKPGA
+259 ATFGKPGA
-267 IVSVVSDSYDLFT
+267 IVSVVSDSYDLFA
-280 ALHVWGT
+280 ALEVWGT

-296 GGMLVIRPDSG
+296 GGTLVIRPDSG

-312 VLQTLRALDASF
+312 VLQTLRALEASF
-324 GSVVNG
+324 GSTVNS
-330 KGRRVLKNV
+330 KGRRVLNNV

-345 GVNPDSIDAILAAMD
+345 GVNPDSIEAILAGMD
-360 EAEFAADNIVFGMGG
+360 EAGFAADNIVFGMGG

-395 RLGDT
+395 RLGDE

-410 DTGKRSMKGRLTL
+410 DAGKRSMKGRLTL
-423 LRNRVTGDYRTVT
+423 LLNRHTGEYRTAT
-436 LPVAGDKRVQPSDK
+436 LPLAWNDRTVEGDW
-450 DEQHQSGQ
+450 DE
-458 QSGQNEHR
+458 
-466 EPSEW
+466 
-471 EDALVTVFDSGRLLV
+471 ALVTVFDSGKLLV
-486 DVSLAEIRSRAH
+486 DVAFSEVRKRAH
-498 AGEV
+498 AGEG